1 MPMKCFL
8 LYRPTMFPKCS
19 IRSNGFYWF
28 HYFVFK
34 DKSNGR
40 FMHTSIRVSAE
51 TCRTS
56 PPYLMD
62 CYNLKLT
69 TLSCDNVSYRPQQ
82 LLREGN
88 VFTVVCHS
96 FCPHGGDLHP
106 GEICLGGLPRWW
118 SASGIGWGQ
127 TPLLDTTGYGQW
139 AGGTHPTGMHSCWIW
154 LHCYPDAYKF
164 MLILLLVEDEIQWL
178 NWPCKINAMLFWSLT
193 RICQNTCG
201 AKRSCL

>member
-28 HYFVFK
+28 HYFVVK

-88 VFTVVCHS
+88 VFTIVCHS

-118 SASGIGWGQ
+118 SASGV
-127 TPLLDTTGYGQW
+127 
-139 AGGTHPTGMHSCWIW
+139 GGGRLPYWI
-154 LHCYPDAYKF
+154 LRDMVNERAVR
-164 MLILLLVEDEIQWL
+164 ILLECILVEFDCTAT
-178 NWPCKINAMLFWSLT
+178 PMPINLCWYYSWSKKKF
-193 RICQNTCG
+193 ND
-201 AKRSCL
+201 